1 MIKKIRILL
10 ADDHEVVRNGLK
22 LMLSQQ
28 KAFLPVIDEASDGEE
43 VLQILSQKSFDI
55 ILLDI
60 SLPKQ
65 NGIDITK
72 LLMKRNASTKI
83 LALTMHKEEYII
95 KQMISAGALGYLLKN
110 TGVDELTKAILT
122 VSSSNRYYCNEA
134 SQVLISNSKNDL
146 PILNKKFELNLNQKN
161 VLSTREREVMFLIV
175 KELSSAQ
182 IAEKLFI
189 SKRTV
194 DSHRK
199 NIISK
204 LNLKNT
210 AGLVKY
216 ALQHNLLN
224 ENLTN

>member
-10 ADDHEVVRNGLK
+10 ADDHVVVRNGIK

-28 KAFLPVIDEASDGEE
+28 KSFIPVIEEAGDGEE
-43 VLQILSQKSFDI
+43 VIQLVNQNNFDV

-60 SLPKQ
+60 SLPNH
-65 NGIDITK
+65 NGINIAK
-72 LLMKRNASTKI
+72 LLMKRNTSTKI
-83 LALTMHKEEYII
+83 LALTMHKEEFVI

-110 TGVDELTKAILT
+110 TGLDELTKAILT
-122 VSSSNRYYCNEA
+122 VSSSSRYYCNEA
-134 SQVLISNSKNDL
+134 SQVLISNTKNDL
-146 PILNKKFELNLNQKN
+146 IISNKPNNLTADYQNT
-161 VLSTREREVMFLIV
+161 LSNREREVMMLIV
-175 KELSSAQ
+175 KEFNSVQ

-194 DSHRK
+194 DTHRK

-216 ALQHNLLN
+216 ALQNGFLHV
-224 ENLTN
+224 

>member
-28 KAFLPVIDEASDGEE
+28 KAFIPVIEEVGDGEE
-43 VLQILSQKSFDI
+43 VIQITSQRSFDVV
-55 ILLDI
+55 LLDI

-72 LLMKRNASTKI
+72 ILMKRNGGTRI
-83 LALTMHKEEYII
+83 LALTMHREEYII

-122 VSSSNRYYCNEA
+122 VSSSKRYFCNEA
-134 SQVLISNSKNDL
+134 SQVLISNAKNDL
-146 PILNKKFELNLNQKN
+146 PALNKRHELNLNQKD
-161 VLSTREREVMFLIV
+161 VLSVREKEVMLLIV

-224 ENLTN
+224 EALSN